1 MKVRASVK
9 REVRI
14 AKLLEERARCML
26 LIKKILDLNRGKD
39 SYENSR
45 YRHSG

>member
-9 REVRI
+9 KEGDCKIIRRKGKVYVI
-14 AKLLEERARCML
+14 N
-26 LIKKILDLNRGKD
+26 KKILDLNRGKD